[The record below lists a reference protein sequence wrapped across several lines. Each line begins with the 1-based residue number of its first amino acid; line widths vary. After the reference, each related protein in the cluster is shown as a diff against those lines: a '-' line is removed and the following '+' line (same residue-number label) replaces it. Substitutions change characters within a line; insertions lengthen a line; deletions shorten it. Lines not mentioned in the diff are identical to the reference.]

1 MSIKT
6 TSAALLAAVTLLAAG
21 GCAGDRNQ
29 YDATGSFEATE
40 VVVSSEV
47 NGRILEF
54 PISEGSPVH
63 SGEQVGLIDST
74 QLHLQ
79 RLQVESNILALESS
93 RPDIGEQLAPLEEQ
107 LAKQQRERQ
116 RVENLIAVAHPDFRA
131 ELRKEANK
139 YMYF

>member
-29 YDATGSFEATE
+29 YDATGNFEATE

-93 RPDIGEQLAPLEEQ
+93 RPISGAARPSGGTARQATTRKAARGEPDESRRDD
-107 LAKQQRERQ
+107 RE
-116 RVENLIAVAHPDFRA
+116 AA
-131 ELRKEANK
+131 
-139 YMYF
+139 

>member
-29 YDATGSFEATE
+29 YDATGNFEATE

-54 PISEGSPVH
+54 PISDGSPVH

-93 RPDIGEQLAPLEEQ
+93 RPDIGEPARPSGGTARQATARKAARGEPDESRRDD
-107 LAKQQRERQ
+107 RE
-116 RVENLIAVAHPDFRA
+116 AA
-131 ELRKEANK
+131 
-139 YMYF
+139 

>member
-29 YDATGSFEATE
+29 YDATGNFEATE

-54 PISEGSPVH
+54 PISEGP
-63 SGEQVGLIDST
+63 
-74 QLHLQ
+74 
-79 RLQVESNILALESS
+79 SNS
-93 RPDIGEQLAPLEEQ
+93 
-107 LAKQQRERQ
+107 AKGSAWRT
-116 RVENLIAVAHPDFRA
+116 
-131 ELRKEANK
+131 
-139 YMYF
+139 